1 MYINEYTG
9 VSLEKKIEESIID
22 QMPDNTLLGKIKK
35 KDDIRKKNELD
46 KLNES
51 YRNHLID
58 NVTDV
63 SEHNMLS
70 VLIFAIKYVE
80 QNIDSISK
88 LASVKASRDFENLT
102 VQSLIECDYPMY
114 NEEFV
119 INCILSIR
127 MLLDN
132 QIKEPVLDLP
142 IASTEMVVAKK
153 GLFRKNTISRK

>member
-1 MYINEYTG
+1 MNTLG
-9 VSLEKKIEESIID
+9 SRLRKIEESIID
-22 QMPDNTLLGKIKK
+22 QLPDNSLLGKIKK

-80 QNIDSISK
+80 QNVDSISK

-102 VQSLIECDYPMY
+102 IQSLIECDYPMY
-114 NEEFV
+114 NDEFI
-119 INCILSIR
+119 INCILSVR

-142 IASTEMVVAKK
+142 VNNEMVVAKK